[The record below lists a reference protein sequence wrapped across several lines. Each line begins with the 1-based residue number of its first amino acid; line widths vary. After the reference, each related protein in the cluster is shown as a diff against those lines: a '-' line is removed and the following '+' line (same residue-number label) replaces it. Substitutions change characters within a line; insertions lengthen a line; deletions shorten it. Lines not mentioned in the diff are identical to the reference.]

1 MKVVLISFSCLQN
14 ENDNALYCGG
24 MEMIF
29 GEEHKDCLSGFG
41 VQHNL
46 NGGKC
51 GICGDPWN
59 SWPR

>member
-1 MKVVLISFSCLQN
+1 MKMTMHFTAEVWK
-14 ENDNALYCGG
+14 
-24 MEMIF
+24 MIF